1 MQTKTN
7 KETETKTKYRQ
18 QLLRGSNVMAL
29 RTFALVQT
37 QCVNFSISCFAT
49 CVNGL
54 RREASWF
61 PLSGF
66 SYLQYFSML
75 TKCYSSYEINENSL
89 QIEEQSKMW

>member
-37 QCVNFSISCFAT
+37 QSVNCSISCFAT

-66 SYLQYFSML
+66 SYL
-75 TKCYSSYEINENSL
+75 
-89 QIEEQSKMW
+89 

>member
-37 QCVNFSISCFAT
+37 QCVNFQFL
-49 CVNGL
+49 V
-54 RREASWF
+54 
-61 PLSGF
+61 
-66 SYLQYFSML
+66 LQLVLMVFVVRHPG
-75 TKCYSSYEINENSL
+75 SL
-89 QIEEQSKMW
+89 

>member
-29 RTFALVQT
+29 RTFALVPT
-37 QCVNFSISCFAT
+37 QCVKFSISCFAT

-66 SYLQYFSML
+66 SYL
-75 TKCYSSYEINENSL
+75 
-89 QIEEQSKMW
+89 

>member
-7 KETETKTKYRQ
+7 KEIETKTKYRQ

-66 SYLQYFSML
+66 SYL
-75 TKCYSSYEINENSL
+75 
-89 QIEEQSKMW
+89 